1 MNKTKLIKN
10 KKNNIF
16 KTYENMNLK
25 EKSSFRKLGCYLFGT
40 FKLNYKNNE
49 EGC

>member
-1 MNKTKLIKN
+1 MNKARLKKKQKN
-10 KKNNIF
+10 ELF
-16 KTYENMNLK
+16 KTYSAMNLK

-40 FKLNYKNNE
+40 FKLNYQNNE